1 MVAPISPQGVQTN
14 TVKPETNQIEKATN
28 DFSDMM
34 QSMINEVNDSQAKGD
49 LAIEQMQTGDASHLH
64 DVMIAVEEADVS
76 LRMLVQIR
84 NRAVTAYEEIMRM
97 QI

>member
-1 MVAPISPQGVQTN
+1 MIQPISPQSIQSN
-14 TVKPETNQIEKATN
+14 PVKLDSNPIERASN
-28 DFSDMM
+28 SFSDMM
-34 QSMINEVNDSQAKGD
+34 ESMISEVNESQARGD
-49 LAIEQMQTGDASHLH
+49 LAIEQMETGDASHLH

-84 NRAVTAYEEIMRM
+84 NRAVAAYEEIMRM

>member
-1 MVAPISPQGVQTN
+1 MIQQVGPQNMQGP
-14 TVKPETNQIEKATN
+14 TVTQDKHPIEKASGNFT
-28 DFSDMM
+28 DMM
-34 QSMINEVNDSQAKGD
+34 KSIINEVNESQAQGD

>member
-1 MVAPISPQGVQTN
+1 MIDKIAPQQLKQALPASSNPV
-14 TVKPETNQIEKATN
+14 EKATEQ
-28 DFSDMM
+28 FSDMM
-34 QSMINEVNDSQAKGD
+34 KSMISEVNNAQQNGD
-49 LAIEQMQTGDASHLH
+49 IAIEQMQTGEAEHLH
-64 DVMIAVEEADVS
+64 DVMIALEEADVS